1 LLKGQWQVL
10 GIGLFEEGSES
21 MWRVNDIADVGTA
34 ARLSGMTGVID
45 IALFKMG
52 SDVEVTENYK
62 MKRVMISGN
71 SNVLQQTLWY

>member
-1 LLKGQWQVL
+1 
-10 GIGLFEEGSES
+10 
-21 MWRVNDIADVGTA
+21 
-34 ARLSGMTGVID
+34 MTGVID